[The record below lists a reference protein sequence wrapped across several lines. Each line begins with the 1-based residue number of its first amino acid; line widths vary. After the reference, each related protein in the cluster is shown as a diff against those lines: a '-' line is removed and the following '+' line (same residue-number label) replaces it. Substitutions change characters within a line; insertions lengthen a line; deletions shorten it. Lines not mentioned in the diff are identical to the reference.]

1 MPEPTIQLAVT
12 LLAIGLVVLILELFI
27 PSAGTLFAISMVC
40 IVSSMVVAF
49 WVSPTVGLSILA
61 VDIVLAIFLPGIGL
75 KIWRNTPM
83 GRRMFL
89 EQPAPAEDEPHPLE
103 ISADDQFD
111 YRSLV
116 GQRGVTVT
124 PLRPAGTTD
133 FDGRRVDTVS
143 EGVMIDRGRA
153 VRVVSVEGS
162 RVVVR
167 QVDIA

>member
-12 LLAIGLVVLILELFI
+12 LLAIGLVVLVLELFI

-40 IVSSMVVAF
+40 IVSSIAVAF
-49 WVSPTVGLSILA
+49 WVSPAVGLSILA
-61 VDIVLAIFLPGIGL
+61 VDILLAIFLPGIGL
-75 KIWRNTPM
+75 KIWRNTPV

-89 EQPAPAEDEPHPLE
+89 DHRAPLVDEPHPLE
-103 ISADDQFD
+103 ISADDQFE
-111 YRSLV
+111 YRSLI
-116 GQRGVTVT
+116 GQQGVTVT
-124 PLRPAGTTD
+124 PLRPAGMTD

-143 EGVMIDRGRA
+143 EGVMIDRGRT

-167 QVDIA
+167 EVDFA